1 MMGKVPVRFYREALR
16 PQV

>member
-1 MMGKVPVRFYREALR
+1 MGKVPVRFYREALR